1 MSRVVN
7 VRVVNKRGFE
17 QMMKAFRRQCDE
29 RGILHECKKH
39 EFYEKPSD
47 ARRKKRQ
54 QQERE
59 RKQMLS
65 ANAKRNN

>member
-17 QMMKAFRRQCDE
+17 QMMKAFRRQCAE
-29 RGILHECKKH
+29 RGILHECKKN

-47 ARRKKRQ
+47 KRRKKRQ
-54 QQERE
+54 EQERE

-65 ANAKRNN
+65 GKRNR